1 MKDITV
7 PRNNRLEVRETAE
20 RLESLDANTR
30 SLETE
35 VKKFRTMVEHANDA
49 IFIVQDE
56 QVKYANPKAL
66 SLARITSKHL
76 EKVRYTDFV
85 HPEDRSIVI
94 DKYDRRLK
102 GEEFPNVYPVRILT
116 PQGESVWTE
125 LNSVRF
131 SWEDKPALLCIIR
144 DITSQRLLEQHGLR
158 TESLETLKTL
168 SGGLAHSFNNLLM
181 GIQGRISILKEITKE
196 KEDAADHLKGMQDC
210 IREASK
216 LTRQML
222 GFAQAGKYK
231 VEPVDLNGIVETVL
245 DSFRPDNE
253 HIEIKTVLLRT
264 PCFVA
269 GDRKQLEMAIM
280 NLLLNALQA
289 LGSRGEIILKTEN
302 VTLSG
307 TRLPRKNL
315 KQLNWTKLSIQD
327 NGCGID
333 STTMIRV
340 FEPFFTTKN
349 LEKHRGLGLSSAY
362 GIVANHDGM
371 IDIQSRPSAGTT
383 VSLFLP
389 ALEKRV
395 K

>member
-7 PRNNRLEVRETAE
+7 PQTNRFQTRETTGRLEPF
-20 RLESLDANTR
+20 DAT
-30 SLETE
+30 SHALKSD
-35 VKKFRTMVEHANDA
+35 VQKFKTMVEHANDA
-49 IFIVQDE
+49 IFVVQDE

-66 SLARITSKHL
+66 ALARITIKQL

-85 HPEDRSIVI
+85 HPEDRSTVI

-131 SWEDKPALLCIIR
+131 SWENKPALLCIIR

-196 KEDAADHLKGMQDC
+196 EKDITDHLKGMQDC
-210 IREASK
+210 IKEASK

-231 VEPVDLNGIVETVL
+231 VEPIDLNGVIETVL
-245 DSFRPDNE
+245 TNWRPDGE
-253 HIEIKTVLLRT
+253 HIEIKTDLLSG
-264 PCFVA
+264 PCVVT
-269 GDRKQLEMAIM
+269 GDRKQLEMTVM
-280 NLLLNALQA
+280 NLFLNALQA
-289 LGSRGEIILKTEN
+289 LGSKGKIIFKTEN

-307 TRLPRKNL
+307 TRLPRQDIR
-315 KQLNWTKLSIQD
+315 QLNWIKLSTQD
-327 NGCGID
+327 DGCGID
-333 STTMIRV
+333 SNTMTRV

-362 GIVANHDGM
+362 GIIANHDGM
-371 IDIQSRPSAGTT
+371 IDIQSRPGTGTT

-389 ALEKRV
+389 ALDKKE
-395 K
+395 